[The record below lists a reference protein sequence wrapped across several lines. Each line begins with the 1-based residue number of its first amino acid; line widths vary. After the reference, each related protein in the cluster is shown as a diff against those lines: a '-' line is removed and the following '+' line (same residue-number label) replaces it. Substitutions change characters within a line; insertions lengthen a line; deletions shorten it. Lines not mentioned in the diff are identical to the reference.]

1 MKVFI
6 LKKVFMINFNTEY
19 FKKPYYFFLKD
30 KGDKMSLYYSVSE
43 NLNEAKQIDSRM
55 DFDKSE
61 EKNIK
66 TFISV
71 ILSEGKKMSTGEITG
86 RLKKY
91 KDGITKE
98 FKETKLLI
106 KIILS
111 SAKNYIKDKDFELSK
126 EEKDFIKDQ
135 SGDIAKL
142 IPLIVLQLLPGSTLA
157 TPFIIEFGK
166 KLGIKMNSKIPEKYK
181 EKEIEGEGEL
191 AEFVDADGTLL
202 GSNIPMLDQQMH
214 PHKTLDQT
222 VKMARANQWPYY
234 KRYWGESI
242 ENNIKN
248 LLDEVDQSE
257 SFGFEETEDVSTYDE
272 ADEIFKDE
280 LGVEDDMER
289 EERVKRLGFDRNLDK
304 QLKNEKKRGM
314 CRNCFTKR
322 RLSELEKEKMTD
334 LIDEILVKK
343 KKKSND
349 VVPKDDSEDSPVIK
363 ILIRNIES
371 IKKIADKEGISINK
385 LIKHLKEG
393 E

>member
-1 MKVFI
+1 
-6 LKKVFMINFNTEY
+6 MINFNTEY

-43 NLNEAKQIDSRM
+43 NLNEAKQIDSKM
-55 DFDKSE
+55 DFDKSQ
-61 EKNIK
+61 EKNVK
-66 TFISV
+66 SFITEV
-71 ILSEGKKMSTGEITG
+71 LSEDKKMKTGELTS

-91 KDGITKE
+91 KETISNE

-111 SAKNYIKDKDFELSK
+111 SAKQFLKDKEFEISK
-126 EEKDFIKDQ
+126 EDKEFIKDQ
-135 SGDIAKL
+135 SSDLAKL
-142 IPLIVLQLLPGSTLA
+142 IPLIVFQVLPGSTLA
-157 TPFIIEFGK
+157 TPFIVEFGR
-166 KLGIKMNSKIPEKYK
+166 KLGIKLHSKIPEKYK
-181 EKEIEGEGEL
+181 EKEIEGEL
-191 AEFVDADGTLL
+191 AEFVDEDGTLL

-234 KRYWGESI
+234 KRYYGES
-242 ENNIKN
+242 EEDKSEN

-272 ADEIFKDE
+272 ADEIFRDE
-280 LGVEDDMER
+280 LGVEDDVER
-289 EERVKRLGFDRNLDK
+289 EERVKRLGFDKNLDK

-322 RLSELEKEKMTD
+322 RLSELEKQKMTD
-334 LIDEILVKK
+334 LIDEIILK
-343 KKKSND
+343 KKKSTED
-349 VVPKDDSEDSPVIK
+349 MVTKDGSEDSPVSK
-363 ILIRNIES
+363 ILMRNIES
-371 IKKIADKEGISINK
+371 IKKIAEKEGISLNK